1 MLLDSEPKRDHQLVA
16 AIFMLHFK
24 LHTYHHPTDPISSR
38 ARQLHLSA
46 SSYFFFL
53 LLMLLYNCF
62 KLLHERLEIVYIL
75 NIEYTV
81 HNKTR
86 KQEKAYETKIM
97 MEWYMY
103 K

>member
-75 NIEYTV
+75 NISLSLLDYF
-81 HNKTR
+81 
-86 KQEKAYETKIM
+86 
-97 MEWYMY
+97 
-103 K
+103 